1 MTRAFDGVRVVD
13 FTQVLS
19 GPVATGNLAQLGAD
33 IIKIELQ
40 GTGDQTRNLMA
51 EGEWALAGLGPVF
64 MGFNCGKR
72 SIALDLKNDE
82 AKKVV
87 YRMIESADVVA
98 ENFKPGVMERLGF
111 GYEDVKAIKPDI
123 VYCSISGF
131 GQNGPASSAGAY
143 DGAIQAVSGL
153 MSLTGTPE
161 AGPIR
166 IAFPVADMTT
176 GLTASFAIAT
186 ALYRRLATGKGQ
198 HLDVAMTDSVMS
210 LISFAINRYLLNG
223 SVPELLGNRSATMQ
237 TTTDVYE
244 TADGF
249 INISVFADYM
259 IPALCRGL
267 GHPEW
272 AEEERFKTEQARIDN
287 RLEIFDEL
295 KALIITKPTAHW
307 QETLRAEGVPMAPVL
322 TVPEAIEQEQVG
334 HRNILMTLPA
344 PKGMEGEITIPGL
357 GFMASEGTPTME
369 RPPPL
374 LGQHT
379 EEILSEFGYGAAEI
393 TALRD
398 CGAI

>member
-1 MTRAFDGVRVVD
+1 MTQAFDGVRVVD

-19 GPVATGNLAQLGAD
+19 GPFATSNLALLGAD
-33 IIKIELQ
+33 VIKIELR
-40 GTGDQTRNLMA
+40 GTGDQTRDLMA
-51 EGEWALAGLGPVF
+51 EGEWALRGLGPVF
-64 MGFNCGKR
+64 VGFNCGKR

-87 YRMIESADVVA
+87 RRMIETADVVA

-111 GYEDVKAIKPDI
+111 GYDDVKAIKPDI

-131 GQNGPASSAGAY
+131 GQNGPAAGAGAY

-153 MSLTGTPE
+153 MSLTGTPDE
-161 AGPIR
+161 GPIR
-166 IAFPVADMTT
+166 IAFPVADMTS
-176 GLTASFAIAT
+176 GLTASFAIAS
-186 ALYRRLATGKGQ
+186 ALYRKMATGRGQ
-198 HLDVAMTDSVMS
+198 YLDVAMTDSVMA
-210 LISFAINRYLLNG
+210 LISFAINRFKLNG
-223 SVPELLGNRSATMQ
+223 TVPELLGNRSATMQ

-267 GHPEW
+267 GRPEW
-272 AEEERFKTEQARIDN
+272 AEEERYMTEQSRVEN
-287 RLEIFDEL
+287 RLEIYEEL

-307 QETLRAEGVPMAPVL
+307 QERLRAEGVPMAPVL
-322 TVPEAIEQEQVG
+322 TVPQAIEQEQVS
-334 HRNILMTLPA
+334 HRDVLMRIPA
-344 PKGMEGEITIPGL
+344 PDGVEGELTVPGM
-357 GFMASEGTPTME
+357 GFMASEGTPAMQK
-369 RPPPL
+369 PPPL

-379 EEILSEFGYGAAEI
+379 EEVLAEFGYGEEDI
-393 TALRD
+393 DALRD

>member
-1 MTRAFDGVRVVD
+1 MTKAFDGVRVVD

-19 GPVATGNLAQLGAD
+19 GPVATANLALLGAD
-33 IIKIELQ
+33 VIKIELH
-40 GTGDQTRNLMA
+40 GTGDQTRNLLA
-51 EGEWALAGLGPVF
+51 EGEWALHGLGPVF
-64 MGFNCGKR
+64 VGFNHGKR

-87 YRMIESADVVA
+87 RRMIERADVVA
-98 ENFKPGVMERLGF
+98 ENFKPGAMERLGF

-131 GQNGPASSAGAY
+131 GHTGPDSKAAAY

-161 AGPIR
+161 EGPIR
-166 IAFPVADMTT
+166 IGFPVADMTT
-176 GLTASFAIAT
+176 GLTASFAIAS

-210 LISFAINRYLLNG
+210 LIAFAINRYNLNG
-223 SVPELLGNRSATMQ
+223 NVPELLGNRSATKQ

-249 INISVFADYM
+249 VNISVFADYM

-272 AEEERFKTEQARIDN
+272 AEETRYKTEQSRIEY

-295 KALIITKPTAHW
+295 KALFITQPTAHW
-307 QETLRAEGVPMAPVL
+307 LESLRAEGVPIAPVL
-322 TVPEAIEQEQVG
+322 TVPEALQQEQVA
-334 HRNILMTLPA
+334 HRDVLMTMPA
-344 PKGMEGEITIPGL
+344 PKGIDGTITVPGL
-357 GFMASEGTPTME
+357 GFMASEGKPGTQT
-369 RPPPL
+369 PPPL

-379 EEILSEFGYGAAEI
+379 EEVLAEFGYNADEI
-393 TALRD
+393 AALRA
-398 CGAI
+398 CEAI

>member
-1 MTRAFDGVRVVD
+1 MTKAFDGVRVVD

-19 GPVATGNLAQLGAD
+19 GPVATANLALLGAD
-33 IIKIELQ
+33 VIKIELR
-40 GTGDQTRNLMA
+40 GTGDQTRNLLA
-51 EGEWALAGLGPVF
+51 EGEWALHGLGPVF
-64 MGFNCGKR
+64 VGFNHGKR

-87 YRMIESADVVA
+87 RRMIERADVVA
-98 ENFKPGVMERLGF
+98 ENFKPGAMERLGF

-131 GQNGPASSAGAY
+131 GHTGPDSKAAAY

-153 MSLTGTPE
+153 MSLTGTPAE
-161 AGPIR
+161 GPIR
-166 IAFPVADMTT
+166 IGFPVADMTT
-176 GLTASFAIAT
+176 GLTASFAIAS

-210 LISFAINRYLLNG
+210 LIAFAINRYNLNG
-223 SVPELLGNRSATMQ
+223 NVPELLGNRSATKQ

-249 INISVFADYM
+249 VNISVFADYM

-272 AEEERFKTEQARIDN
+272 AEEIRYKTERSRIEH

-295 KALIITKPTAHW
+295 KALFITQPTAHW
-307 QETLRAEGVPMAPVL
+307 LESLRAEGVPIAPVL
-322 TVPEAIEQEQVG
+322 TVPEALQQEQVA
-334 HRNILMTLPA
+334 HRDVLMTMPA
-344 PKGMEGEITIPGL
+344 PKGIEGTITVPGL
-357 GFMASEGTPTME
+357 GFMASEGTPGTQT
-369 RPPPL
+369 PPPL

-379 EEILSEFGYGAAEI
+379 EEVLAEFGYDADEI
-393 TALRD
+393 AALRA
-398 CGAI
+398 CEAI

>member
-1 MTRAFDGVRVVD
+1 MTKAFDGVRVVD

-19 GPVATGNLAQLGAD
+19 GPVATGNLAQLGAEV
-33 IIKIELQ
+33 IKIELR
-40 GTGDQTRNLMA
+40 GTGDQTRNLLA
-51 EGEWALAGLGPVF
+51 EGEWALRGLGPVF
-64 MGFNCGKR
+64 VGFNCGKR
-72 SIALDLKNDE
+72 SIAMDLKNDE

-87 YRMIESADVVA
+87 RRMIESADVVA

-131 GQNGPASSAGAY
+131 GQNGPASGAVAY

-161 AGPIR
+161 EGPIR
-166 IAFPVADMTT
+166 VAFPIADMTT

-198 HLDVAMTDSVMS
+198 HLDVSMTDSVMS

-272 AEEERFKTEQARIDN
+272 AEEERYKTEQSRVAN
-287 RLEIFDEL
+287 RLEIYEEL

-307 QETLRAEGVPMAPVL
+307 QEKLRAEGVPMAPVL
-322 TVPEAIEQEQVG
+322 TVPQAIEQEQVG
-334 HRNILMTLPA
+334 HRDVLMKMPA
-344 PKGMEGEITIPGL
+344 PEGMEGEITIPGL
-357 GFMASEGTPTME
+357 GFMASEGSPGMKT
-369 RPPPL
+369 PPPL

-379 EEILSEFGYGAAEI
+379 EEILTEFGYGAEEI
-393 TALRD
+393 AALKD